1 MDHFSSLLINCS
13 SVNDKLL
20 SDKYFMHIQDKNKFN
35 SRSEIREVSDN
46 PDEFD
51 CNYIKMDKDVR
62 KA

>member
-1 MDHFSSLLINCS
+1 
-13 SVNDKLL
+13 
-20 SDKYFMHIQDKNKFN
+20 MHIQDKNKFN
-35 SRSEIREVSDN
+35 SRSEIWEVSDT